1 MKQAV
6 VPQSVLARRRP
17 PPRTQRRSS
26 RTADMSSQSKRVALR
41 ALYAAASSSKRA
53 HAVASIANAVPTS
66 LTSAGAAPNLRA
78 FSRVA
83 RRGFAASADDSHDD
97 FKPKTNASGSED
109 VQKMIEADVESNAVI
124 IFMKGSPSAPQ
135 CGFSNM
141 ACRILDHHG
150 VEYASRNVLASDELR
165 NGIKAFSAW
174 PTIPQLYVKGEFVGG
189 SDIMMSMH
197 QSGELAELFQDVK
210 KA

>member
-1 MKQAV
+1 MVGSQGG
-6 VPQSVLARRRP
+6 
-17 PPRTQRRSS
+17 SS
-26 RTADMSSQSKRVALR
+26 PVFIALC
-41 ALYAAASSSKRA
+41 
-53 HAVASIANAVPTS
+53 
-66 LTSAGAAPNLRA
+66 NLRWPRSA
-78 FSRVA
+78 LFL
-83 RRGFAASADDSHDD
+83 AAL
-97 FKPKTNASGSED
+97 
-109 VQKMIEADVESNAVI
+109 AVFMS
-124 IFMKGSPSAPQ
+124 FMKGSPSAPQ

>member
-1 MKQAV
+1 
-6 VPQSVLARRRP
+6 
-17 PPRTQRRSS
+17 
-26 RTADMSSQSKRVALR
+26 MSSQSKRVALR
-41 ALYAAASSSKRA
+41 ALYTAASSSKRA
-53 HAVASIANAVPTS
+53 HAVASIANAAAPAS
-66 LTSAGAAPNLRA
+66 LTSTGASPNLRA

-83 RRGFAASADDSHDD
+83 RRGFAASADDSHGD
-97 FKPKTNASGSED
+97 FKAKTNGSGSED
-109 VQKMIEADVESNAVI
+109 VQKMIEADVEANAVI

>member
-1 MKQAV
+1 
-6 VPQSVLARRRP
+6 
-17 PPRTQRRSS
+17 
-26 RTADMSSQSKRVALR
+26 MSSQSKRVALR
-41 ALYAAASSSKRA
+41 ALYAVASSSKRA
-53 HAVASIANAVPTS
+53 HAVASIANAAAPAS
-66 LTSAGAAPNLRA
+66 LTSTGASPNLRA
-78 FSRVA
+78 FSRVV

-97 FKPKTNASGSED
+97 FKAKTNGSGSED
-109 VQKMIEADVESNAVI
+109 VQKMIEADVEAKAVI

>member
-1 MKQAV
+1 MVFHSIDRA
-6 VPQSVLARRRP
+6 SFG
-17 PPRTQRRSS
+17 
-26 RTADMSSQSKRVALR
+26 AL
-41 ALYAAASSSKRA
+41 
-53 HAVASIANAVPTS
+53 
-66 LTSAGAAPNLRA
+66 
-78 FSRVA
+78 SRVA

-97 FKPKTNASGSED
+97 FKAKTNGSGSED
-109 VQKMIEADVESNAVI
+109 VQKMIEADVEANAVI